1 MTNYP
6 LPIINYQ
13 LPITNYQIEAI
24 KVSNLHKHYGK
35 LAAMK
40 GIIFTVNKGEMFG
53 LIGPDGAGKTM
64 TFHILG
70 GVMEATAGEV
80 LVFGKPARN
89 SRLMTGYLTQQFSL
103 YFIFGFEY

>member
-1 MTNYP
+1 
-6 LPIINYQ
+6 
-13 LPITNYQIEAI
+13 
-24 KVSNLHKHYGK
+24 
-35 LAAMK
+35 
-40 GIIFTVNKGEMFG
+40 
-53 LIGPDGAGKTM
+53 M